1 MQYREL
7 GREGLKV
14 SLFGLG
20 TMTWGSQ
27 NSEAD
32 GHAQI
37 DVALEEGVTLIDTA
51 EMYPTTPLAAETAG
65 DTERI
70 IGSWLAGGK
79 GRRERVVLATKI
91 TGSGNQTV
99 GRNGAP
105 ITPETLRSALDGS
118 LRRLRT
124 DHIDLYQVHWPN
136 RGSYH
141 FRQTW
146 TYAPDSQA
154 RGEETALL
162 AILETIGAF
171 VAEGKVRAFGLSN
184 ETAWGTATLLKLAE
198 RHGLPRVVAIQNEYS
213 LLHRLFDTDLA
224 ELCHHEDVGLLAYS
238 PLAAGFL
245 TGKYQRGARP
255 AGTRA
260 TMNDTL
266 SGRINRYS
274 EPAVDAYLALAR
286 AHGLDVAQMALAFAA
301 SRPFMGSVLL
311 GATTVEQLQTD
322 LGAADLTLTPEVM
335 AGIAAV
341 RREYP
346 NTM

>member
-1 MQYREL
+1 MEYREL
-7 GREGLKV
+7 GRDGLKV
-14 SLFGLG
+14 SLYGLG
-20 TMTWGSQ
+20 SMTWGSQ
-27 NSEAD
+27 NSEAE

-37 DVALEEGVTLIDTA
+37 DFALEKGVTLIDTA
-51 EMYPTTPLAAETAG
+51 EMYPTTPLSAGTSG

-70 IGSWLAGGK
+70 IGSWLAGGP
-79 GRRERVVLATKI
+79 GRREQVVLATKI
-91 TGSGNQTV
+91 TGTGNQTV
-99 GRNGAP
+99 GRDGAP
-105 ITPETLRSALDGS
+105 ITTETLRVALEGS
-118 LRRLRT
+118 LRRLGT
-124 DHIDLYQVHWPN
+124 DRIDLYQLHWPN

-146 TYAPDSQA
+146 TYAPETQA
-154 RGEETALL
+154 RGEAAALL
-162 AILETIGAF
+162 AILETIGDF
-171 VAEGKVRAFGLSN
+171 VREGKVRHFGLSN
-184 ETAWGTATLLKLAE
+184 DTAWGTATFLNLAE
-198 RHGLPRVVAIQNEYS
+198 RHGLPRVAAIQNEYS

-238 PLAAGFL
+238 PLAAGYL
-245 TGKYQRGARP
+245 TGKYQGGARP

-274 EPAVDAYLALAR
+274 EPAVDAYLTLAR
-286 AHGLDVAQMALAFAA
+286 DHGVDVAQMALAFAA

-311 GATTVEQLQTD
+311 GATSMAQLETD
-322 LGAADLTLTPEVM
+322 LAAADLTLSPELV

-341 RREYP
+341 RRAYP